1 MGRRFVVPIL
11 IGCSLLVSVA
21 ALMGISHLWQR
32 ETLTVRDVQGSP
44 SALEPYQ
51 MTGNWGDDFHNLS
64 FTLSQGEIQKDVSF
78 ERAEEMPQ
86 KREEWK
92 VDIDGKEQ
100 YVRLEFG
107 GQILLPTEDAEITAD
122 AGLPDTR
129 AALEQAV
136 WERYC
141 QSWQQFLLG
150 KESVFPTGSIRYSKG
165 QIYMQ
170 QEIIFHDQPDMMNIV
185 SIKEDANGVQECNGT
200 AYRSVWVPF
209 SLPYEG
215 EVIMEWD
222 AEGNVD
228 YERDEQKVKFPH
240 VVPVGVVLDDKLY
253 LTGRVSNAYREGVI
267 GIYAYDLQKLYDA
280 GCPYITQEFVEPEMI
295 FGEDMVDANK
305 WVLGIEAVGDHLLFI
320 KRDNNKVI
328 LETYNKEG
336 RMLDRKEIQTEQSVY
351 QYTLSQSAWEGG
363 NGILF
368 TWVVNSYYTGYDEV
382 ETTSISID
390 SQGKI
395 IHRFTITGSPW
406 VAAVCGK
413 DSFLTLEEAKMDVPG
428 GSDFFYR
435 GDIVPKQYFLTVY
448 SRDLKKVLYRGELVT
463 DRADDTEG
471 VYGAFLTKESRQHV
485 GKKYLVSDT
494 WQYISGR
501 RHFTNIKMT
510 YEGETT

>member
-1 MGRRFVVPIL
+1 MGKRFMVPLL
-11 IGCSLLVSVA
+11 IVCSLLVSVA
-21 ALMGISHLWQR
+21 ALMGISMLWQQ
-32 ETLTVRDVQGSP
+32 ETLAVRDIQGSP

-51 MTGNWGDDFHNLS
+51 VTGNWGDDFHNLS
-64 FTLSQGEIQKDVSF
+64 FTLSQGEIQRDVSF
-78 ERAEEMPQ
+78 EKEEETPPEI
-86 KREEWK
+86 EEWK
-92 VDIDGKEQ
+92 AEIGGMEQ
-100 YVRLEFG
+100 YVRLELG
-107 GQILLPTEDAEITAD
+107 GRILLPTEDAEITAD

-185 SIKEDANGVQECNGT
+185 SIKEGANGVQECNGT

-295 FGEDMVDANK
+295 FGEDMINAHR
-305 WVLGIEAVGDHLLFI
+305 WILGIETVGDHLLFI
-320 KRDNNKVI
+320 KRDNNTVI
-328 LETYNKEG
+328 LETYNKDG
-336 RMLDRKEIQTEQSVY
+336 KMLDRAEVKTKRNVY
-351 QYTLSQSAWEGG
+351 EYTLSQSTWEGG
-363 NGILF
+363 NGVLF
-368 TWVVNSYYTGYDEV
+368 TWDVGNTSYSFESV

-395 IHRFTITGSPW
+395 IHRFTITDSPW

-435 GDIVPKQYFLTVY
+435 GDTVPKQYFLTVY
-448 SRDLKKVLYRGELVT
+448 SRDLKQILYRGELIT
-463 DRADDTEG
+463 DGVDDTKG
-471 VYGAFLTKESRQHV
+471 IYGAFLTKDSHQHV
-485 GKKYLVSDT
+485 GKKFLVSDT
-494 WQYISGR
+494 WKYISGR
-501 RHFTNIKMT
+501 RYFSNIEMT
-510 YEGETT
+510 YTGVET

>member
-1 MGRRFVVPIL
+1 
-11 IGCSLLVSVA
+11 
-21 ALMGISHLWQR
+21 
-32 ETLTVRDVQGSP
+32 
-44 SALEPYQ
+44 
-51 MTGNWGDDFHNLS
+51 
-64 FTLSQGEIQKDVSF
+64 
-78 ERAEEMPQ
+78 MPQ

-107 GQILLPTEDAEITAD
+107 GQILLPTEDAEITAKRS
-122 AGLPDTR
+122 LPDTCGDGSR
-129 AALEQAV
+129 L
-136 WERYC
+136 Y
-141 QSWQQFLLG
+141 G
-150 KESVFPTGSIRYSKG
+150 KDIVKAGSNSFWGRKVFFRLTMVSQYSRR
-165 QIYMQ
+165 IYMH
-170 QEIIFHDQPDMMNIV
+170 EIIFHDQPDMMNIV
-185 SIKEDANGVQECNGT
+185 SIKEGANGVQECNGT

-295 FGEDMVDANK
+295 FGEDVVDANK
-305 WVLGIEAVGDHLLFI
+305 WVLGIEAVGDHLLFT

-406 VAAVCGK
+406 AAAVCGK

-435 GDIVPKQYFLTVY
+435 GDTVPKQYFLTVY
-448 SRDLKKVLYRGELVT
+448 SRDLKQILYRGELIT
-463 DRADDTEG
+463 DGVDDTKG
-471 VYGAFLTKESRQHV
+471 IYGAFLTKDSHQHV
-485 GKKYLVSDT
+485 GKKFLVSDT
-494 WQYISGR
+494 WKYISGR
-501 RHFTNIKMT
+501 RYFSNIEMT
-510 YEGETT
+510 YTGVET

>member
-1 MGRRFVVPIL
+1 MGRRFMVPIL

-51 MTGNWGDDFHNLS
+51 ITGNWGDDFHNLS

-78 ERAEEMPQ
+78 ERTEEMPQ

-107 GQILLPTEDAEITAD
+107 GRILLPTEDTEIIAD

-129 AALEQAV
+129 SEIEQAV
-136 WERYC
+136 WERFC
-141 QSWQQFLLG
+141 QREKARLLYEEPDFPSG
-150 KESVFPTGSIRYSKG
+150 SIQYAEGQVYMQHDVIFHERPDMVESVVYRADENGI
-165 QIYMQ
+165 
-170 QEIIFHDQPDMMNIV
+170 QEL
-185 SIKEDANGVQECNGT
+185 NGT

-215 EVIMEWD
+215 EVTMEWAAD
-222 AEGNVD
+222 GDVD
-228 YERDEQKVKFPH
+228 YEMDEQEVDLPH
-240 VVPVGVVLDDKLY
+240 VVPTGTVLDGKLY
-253 LTGRVSNAYREGVI
+253 LTGRVSYAYREGII

-280 GCPYITQEFVEPEMI
+280 GSPFNTQERMEPEMI
-295 FGEDMVDANK
+295 FGEDMVNAHR
-305 WVLGIEAVGDHLLFI
+305 WILGIEAVGDHLLFI

-382 ETTSISID
+382 ESTSISID

-395 IHRFTITGSPW
+395 NHRFTITGSPW
-406 VAAVCGK
+406 AAAVCGK
-413 DSFLTLEEAKMDVPG
+413 DSFLTMEEAEMDVPG

-501 RHFTNIKMT
+501 RHFTNIKMN

>member
-1 MGRRFVVPIL
+1 MGRRFMVPIL

-51 MTGNWGDDFHNLS
+51 ITGNWGDDFHNLS

-185 SIKEDANGVQECNGT
+185 SIKEGANGVQECNGT

-280 GCPYITQEFVEPEMI
+280 GCPTLPK
-295 FGEDMVDANK
+295 NL
-305 WVLGIEAVGDHLLFI
+305 WS
-320 KRDNNKVI
+320 
-328 LETYNKEG
+328 
-336 RMLDRKEIQTEQSVY
+336 RK
-351 QYTLSQSAWEGG
+351 
-363 NGILF
+363 
-368 TWVVNSYYTGYDEV
+368 
-382 ETTSISID
+382 
-390 SQGKI
+390 
-395 IHRFTITGSPW
+395 
-406 VAAVCGK
+406 
-413 DSFLTLEEAKMDVPG
+413 
-428 GSDFFYR
+428 
-435 GDIVPKQYFLTVY
+435 
-448 SRDLKKVLYRGELVT
+448 
-463 DRADDTEG
+463 
-471 VYGAFLTKESRQHV
+471 
-485 GKKYLVSDT
+485 
-494 WQYISGR
+494 
-501 RHFTNIKMT
+501 
-510 YEGETT
+510 

>member
-1 MGRRFVVPIL
+1 MGRRFMVPLL

-21 ALMGISHLWQR
+21 ALMGISHLRQR
-32 ETLTVRDVQGSP
+32 ETLTVRDVQGSH
-44 SALEPYQ
+44 SALEPYR
-51 MTGNWGDDFHNLS
+51 MTGNWGDEFHNLS

-129 AALEQAV
+129 ADLEQAV

-253 LTGRVSNAYREGVI
+253 LTGRMSNAYREGVI

-295 FGEDMVDANK
+295 FGEDVVDANK

-363 NGILF
+363 NGVLF

-395 IHRFTITGSPW
+395 IHNFTITGSPW
-406 VAAVCGK
+406 VTAACGK

-448 SRDLKKVLYRGELVT
+448 GRDFKKVLYRGELVT
-463 DRADDTEG
+463 DRADDTKG

-510 YEGETT
+510 YEGETI